1 MAYQVPPGLLSPA
14 SFRGRTKL
22 DHRLPC
28 GAKSP
33 CLPLYKR
40 GLRGISTLAWREH
53 YALARIDD
61 CPEHDNVAPEDVYD
75 YIHNALTY
83 WNARGAVQ
91 AIRMQDTDVLS
102 IIRRKK

>member
-1 MAYQVPPGLLSPA
+1 MKPITQITV
-14 SFRGRTKL
+14 
-22 DHRLPC
+22 
-28 GAKSP
+28 
-33 CLPLYKR
+33 
-40 GLRGISTLAWREH
+40 ISKKNYDAEDFTIFGVERDDGGREH

-61 CPEHDNVAPEDVYD
+61 CPEHDDVAPEDVYD